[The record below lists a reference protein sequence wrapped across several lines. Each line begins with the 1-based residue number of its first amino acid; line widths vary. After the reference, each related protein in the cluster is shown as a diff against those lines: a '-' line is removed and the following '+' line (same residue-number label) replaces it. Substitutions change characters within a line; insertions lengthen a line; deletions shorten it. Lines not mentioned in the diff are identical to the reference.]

1 MEIPCCSNFGAIQIF
16 ISILSKE
23 TKMIKISTN
32 LSLHIKTYKE
42 LYNVKRFIKE
52 TCLRIARYYI
62 SLVRKGKV
70 KRNYPTLITIM

>member
-1 MEIPCCSNFGAIQIF
+1 
-16 ISILSKE
+16 
-23 TKMIKISTN
+23 MIKISTN